1 MYILL
6 SVPNN
11 SHESYMSLVKNI
23 CMTHFDYF
31 WMVCVWAVFC
41 SSKITLWNTVSCHYN
56 YANFSLL
63 LLKSFLLV
71 ASSHHTTK
79 LVLQSWIRR
88 IGYFLSI
95 GLLVNCRWM
104 QCMNI
109 SWIAFIYRLFGFKI
123 ICCILKIDGQSVEVI
138 RQYSL

>member
-1 MYILL
+1 MEICDSDSLQNHKIDLVYIV
-6 SVPNN
+6 SVIAIRRLCFVTCHYHVY
-11 SHESYMSLVKNI
+11 SFVCAKQFAWIIYVSCEKYLY
-23 CMTHFDYF
+23 DALWLF

-79 LVLQSWIRR
+79 LVLQSRIRR
-88 IGYFLSI
+88 IGYFSNI
-95 GLLVNCRWM
+95 GLLVNCR
-104 QCMNI
+104 
-109 SWIAFIYRLFGFKI
+109 
-123 ICCILKIDGQSVEVI
+123 
-138 RQYSL
+138 